1 MATSGSPLPAYF
13 RNPSEA
19 ILYAKEHKFALYLQG
34 MHAFA
39 KWQRELGD
47 RFVARPVF
55 TRKGATYVRLVALD
69 EQDNPSEEEPP

>member
-55 TRKGATYVRLVALD
+55 TRKATYVRLVALD
-69 EQDNPSEEEPP
+69 YQDNPSEEEPP